1 MLRGKHILVG
11 LAAVSLCGCATIRG
25 SQATVPELY
34 ASTLVPVGTAL
45 QSYYQVPDSARGGM
59 TRFAYRNYVVA
70 SYTSAIDMRYR
81 SFTDQLRSGSRGSAL
96 GFGLLQL
103 GLTGATALAKE
114 ADVSELATITAIAAG
129 AGAVVDEHVFFDRTM
144 PAIIAAMDAE
154 RAGIKTDMARKK
166 ALSADRYSLDEAID
180 DLGRL
185 QSAGRLDRAVARIT
199 RVAEA
204 DRVAQEEE
212 LNAITSACDD
222 ISVLAAPLN
231 ERFRNLVGTQDGDN
245 PELRQ
250 KAASVLRLDVAPGT
264 VPTWTGLRE
273 AFDQKLCDDTEK
285 ENFLDDL
292 EKSQPDAEGM

>member
-1 MLRGKHILVG
+1 MG

-45 QSYYQVPDSARGGM
+45 KSYYQVPDTARGGM

-70 SYTSAIDMRYR
+70 SYTSAIDKRYR
-81 SFTDQLRSGSRGSAL
+81 TFTDQLRSGGRGSAL

-114 ADVSELATITAIAAG
+114 ADVSELATITAIATG
-129 AGAVVDEHVFFDRTM
+129 AGAVVDENVFFDRTM

-154 RAGIKTDMARKK
+154 RAGIKTDIARKK

-180 DLGRL
+180 DLDRL
-185 QSAGRLDRAVARIT
+185 QRAGRLDRALARIT
-199 RVAEA
+199 RAAEA
-204 DRVAQEEE
+204 DRVAREEE

-231 ERFRNLVGTQDGDN
+231 ERFRNLVGTQDGEN

-250 KAASVLRLDVAPGT
+250 TAASVLRLEVEPGT
-264 VPTWTGLRE
+264 VPTWAGLRE

-292 EKSQPDAEGM
+292 EKSQPGEEGI

>member
-1 MLRGKHILVG
+1 MGF
-11 LAAVSLCGCATIRG
+11 AAVSLCGCATIRG

-45 QSYYQVPDSARGGM
+45 KSYYQAPDTARGGM

-70 SYTSAIDMRYR
+70 SYTSAIDKRYR
-81 SFTDQLRSGSRGSAL
+81 TFTDQLRSGSRGSAL

-114 ADVSELATITAIAAG
+114 ADVSELATITAIATG
-129 AGAVVDEHVFFDRTM
+129 AGAVVDENVFFDRTM

-154 RAGIKTDMARKK
+154 RAGIKTDIARKK

-180 DLGRL
+180 DLDRL
-185 QSAGRLDRAVARIT
+185 QRAGRLDRALARIT
-199 RVAEA
+199 RAAEA

-231 ERFRNLVGTQDGDN
+231 ERFRNLVGTQDGEN

-250 KAASVLRLDVAPGT
+250 TAASVLRLEVEPGT

-273 AFDQKLCDDTEK
+273 AFDQKLCNDTEK

-292 EKSQPDAEGM
+292 EKSQPGEEGI

>member
-1 MLRGKHILVG
+1 VG

-45 QSYYQVPDSARGGM
+45 KSYYQVPDTARGGM

-70 SYTSAIDMRYR
+70 SYTSAIDKRYR
-81 SFTDQLRSGSRGSAL
+81 TFTDQLRSGGRGSAL

-114 ADVSELATITAIAAG
+114 ADVSELATITAIATG
-129 AGAVVDEHVFFDRTM
+129 AGAVVDENVFFDRTM

-154 RAGIKTDMARKK
+154 RAGIKTDIARKK

-180 DLGRL
+180 DLDRL
-185 QSAGRLDRAVARIT
+185 QRAGRLDRALARIT
-199 RVAEA
+199 RAAEA

-231 ERFRNLVGTQDGDN
+231 ERFRNLVGTQDGEN

-250 KAASVLRLDVAPGT
+250 TAASVLRLEVEPGT
-264 VPTWTGLRE
+264 VPTWAGLRE

-292 EKSQPDAEGM
+292 EKSQPGEEGI

>member
-1 MLRGKHILVG
+1 MLRGRNILVG

-45 QSYYQVPDSARGGM
+45 KSYYQVPDTARGGM

-70 SYTSAIDMRYR
+70 SYTSAIDKRYR
-81 SFTDQLRSGSRGSAL
+81 TFTDQLRSGGRGSAL

-114 ADVSELATITAIAAG
+114 ADVSELATITAIATG
-129 AGAVVDEHVFFDRTM
+129 AGAVVDENVFFDRTM

-154 RAGIKTDMARKK
+154 RAGIKTDIARKK

-180 DLGRL
+180 DLDRL
-185 QSAGRLDRAVARIT
+185 QRAGRLDRALARIT
-199 RVAEA
+199 RAAEA
-204 DRVAQEEE
+204 DRVAREEE

-231 ERFRNLVGTQDGDN
+231 ERFRNLVGTQDGEN

-250 KAASVLRLDVAPGT
+250 TAASVLRLEVEPGT
-264 VPTWTGLRE
+264 VPTWAGLRE

-292 EKSQPDAEGM
+292 EKSQPGEEGI

>member
-1 MLRGKHILVG
+1 MLRGRNILVG

-45 QSYYQVPDSARGGM
+45 KSYYQVPDTARGGM

-70 SYTSAIDMRYR
+70 SYTSAIDKRYR
-81 SFTDQLRSGSRGSAL
+81 TFTDQLRSGSRGSAL

-114 ADVSELATITAIAAG
+114 ADVSELATITAIATG
-129 AGAVVDEHVFFDRTM
+129 AGAVVDENVFFDRTM

-154 RAGIKTDMARKK
+154 RAGIKTDIARKK

-180 DLGRL
+180 DLDRL
-185 QSAGRLDRAVARIT
+185 QRAGRLDRALARIT
-199 RVAEA
+199 RAAEA

-231 ERFRNLVGTQDGDN
+231 ERFRNLVGTQDGEN

-250 KAASVLRLDVAPGT
+250 TAASVLRLEVEPGT
-264 VPTWTGLRE
+264 VPTWAGLRE

-292 EKSQPDAEGM
+292 EKSQPGEEGI

>member
-1 MLRGKHILVG
+1 MG

-45 QSYYQVPDSARGGM
+45 KSYYQVPDTARGGM

-70 SYTSAIDMRYR
+70 SYTSAIDKRYR
-81 SFTDQLRSGSRGSAL
+81 TFTDQLRSGSRGSAL
-96 GFGLLQL
+96 GFGLLHL

-114 ADVSELATITAIAAG
+114 ADVSELATITAIATG
-129 AGAVVDEHVFFDRTM
+129 AGAVVDENVFFDRTM

-154 RAGIKTDMARKK
+154 RAGIKTDIARKK

-180 DLGRL
+180 DLDRL
-185 QSAGRLDRAVARIT
+185 QRAGRLDRALARIT
-199 RVAEA
+199 RAAEA

-231 ERFRNLVGTQDGDN
+231 ERFRNLVGTQDGEN

-250 KAASVLRLDVAPGT
+250 TAASVLRLEVEPGT
-264 VPTWTGLRE
+264 VPTWAGLRE

-292 EKSQPDAEGM
+292 EKSQPGEEGI

>member
-1 MLRGKHILVG
+1 VG

-45 QSYYQVPDSARGGM
+45 KSYYQVPDTARGGM

-70 SYTSAIDMRYR
+70 SYTSAIDKRYR
-81 SFTDQLRSGSRGSAL
+81 TFTDQLRSGGRGSAL

-114 ADVSELATITAIAAG
+114 ADVSELATITAIATG
-129 AGAVVDEHVFFDRTM
+129 AGAVVDENVFFDRTM

-154 RAGIKTDMARKK
+154 RAGIKTDIARKK

-180 DLGRL
+180 DLDRL
-185 QSAGRLDRAVARIT
+185 QRAGRLDRALARIT
-199 RVAEA
+199 RAAEA

-231 ERFRNLVGTQDGDN
+231 ERFRNLVGTQDGEN

-250 KAASVLRLDVAPGT
+250 TAASVLRLEVEPGT
-264 VPTWTGLRE
+264 VPTWAGLRE

-285 ENFLDDL
+285 ENFLEDL
-292 EKSQPDAEGM
+292 EKSQPGEEGI

>member
-1 MLRGKHILVG
+1 MLRGRDILVG

-45 QSYYQVPDSARGGM
+45 KSYYQVPDTARGGM

-70 SYTSAIDMRYR
+70 SYTSAIDKRYR
-81 SFTDQLRSGSRGSAL
+81 TFTDQLRSGSRGSAL

-114 ADVSELATITAIAAG
+114 ADVSELATITAIATG
-129 AGAVVDEHVFFDRTM
+129 AGAVVDENVFFDRTM

-154 RAGIKTDMARKK
+154 RAGIKTDIARKK

-180 DLGRL
+180 DLDRL
-185 QSAGRLDRAVARIT
+185 QRAGRLDRALARIT
-199 RVAEA
+199 RAAEA

-231 ERFRNLVGTQDGDN
+231 ERFRNLVGTQDGEN

-250 KAASVLRLDVAPGT
+250 TAASVLRLEVEPGS
-264 VPTWTGLRE
+264 VPTWAGLRE

-292 EKSQPDAEGM
+292 EKSQPGEEGI

>member
-1 MLRGKHILVG
+1 VG

-45 QSYYQVPDSARGGM
+45 KSYYQVPDTARGGM

-70 SYTSAIDMRYR
+70 SYTSAIDKRYR
-81 SFTDQLRSGSRGSAL
+81 TFTDQLRSGSRGSAL

-114 ADVSELATITAIAAG
+114 ADVSELATITAIATG
-129 AGAVVDEHVFFDRTM
+129 AGAVVDENVFFDRTM

-154 RAGIKTDMARKK
+154 RAGIKTDIARKK

-180 DLGRL
+180 DLDRL
-185 QSAGRLDRAVARIT
+185 QRAGRLDRALARIT
-199 RVAEA
+199 RAAEA

-231 ERFRNLVGTQDGDN
+231 ERFRNLVGTQDGEN

-250 KAASVLRLDVAPGT
+250 TAASVLRLEVEPGT
-264 VPTWTGLRE
+264 VPTWAGLRE

-285 ENFLDDL
+285 ENFLEDL
-292 EKSQPDAEGM
+292 EKSQPGEEGI

>member
-1 MLRGKHILVG
+1 M
-11 LAAVSLCGCATIRG
+11 
-25 SQATVPELY
+25 PELY

-45 QSYYQVPDSARGGM
+45 KSYYQVPDTARGGM

-70 SYTSAIDMRYR
+70 SYTSAIDKRYR
-81 SFTDQLRSGSRGSAL
+81 TFTDQLRSGSRGSAL

-114 ADVSELATITAIAAG
+114 ADVSELATITAIATG
-129 AGAVVDEHVFFDRTM
+129 AGAVVDENVFFDRTM

-154 RAGIKTDMARKK
+154 RAGIKTDIARKK

-180 DLGRL
+180 DLDRL
-185 QSAGRLDRAVARIT
+185 QRAGRLDRALARIT
-199 RVAEA
+199 RAAEA

-231 ERFRNLVGTQDGDN
+231 ERFRNLVGTQDGEN

-250 KAASVLRLDVAPGT
+250 TAASVLRLEVEPGT
-264 VPTWTGLRE
+264 VPTWAGLRE

-292 EKSQPDAEGM
+292 EKSQPGEEGI

>member
-1 MLRGKHILVG
+1 MLRGRDILVG

-34 ASTLVPVGTAL
+34 ASTLVPVETAL
-45 QSYYQVPDSARGGM
+45 KSYYQVPDTARGGM

-70 SYTSAIDMRYR
+70 SYTSAIDKRYR
-81 SFTDQLRSGSRGSAL
+81 TFTDQLRSGGRGSAL

-114 ADVSELATITAIAAG
+114 ADVSELATITAIATG
-129 AGAVVDEHVFFDRTM
+129 AGAVVDENVFFDRTI

-154 RAGIKTDMARKK
+154 RAGIKTDIARKK

-180 DLGRL
+180 DLDRL
-185 QSAGRLDRAVARIT
+185 QRAGRLDRALARIT
-199 RVAEA
+199 RAAEA

-231 ERFRNLVGTQDGDN
+231 ERFRNLVGTQDGEN

-250 KAASVLRLDVAPGT
+250 TAASVLRLEVEPGT
-264 VPTWTGLRE
+264 VPTWAGLRE

-285 ENFLDDL
+285 ENFLEDL
-292 EKSQPDAEGM
+292 EKSQPGEEGI

>member
-1 MLRGKHILVG
+1 MLRGRDILVG

-45 QSYYQVPDSARGGM
+45 KSYYQVPDTARGGM

-70 SYTSAIDMRYR
+70 SYTSAIDKRYR
-81 SFTDQLRSGSRGSAL
+81 TFTDQLRSGSRGSAL

-114 ADVSELATITAIAAG
+114 ADVSELATITAIATG
-129 AGAVVDEHVFFDRTM
+129 AGAVVDENVFFDRTM

-154 RAGIKTDMARKK
+154 RAGIKTDIARKK

-180 DLGRL
+180 DLDRL
-185 QSAGRLDRAVARIT
+185 QRAGRLDRALARIT
-199 RVAEA
+199 RAAEA

-231 ERFRNLVGTQDGDN
+231 ERFRNLVGTQDGEN

-250 KAASVLRLDVAPGT
+250 TAASVLRLEVEPGT
-264 VPTWTGLRE
+264 VPTWAGLRE

-292 EKSQPDAEGM
+292 EKSQPGEEGI

>member
-1 MLRGKHILVG
+1 MLRGRDILVG
-11 LAAVSLCGCATIRG
+11 FAAVSLCGCATIRG

-45 QSYYQVPDSARGGM
+45 KSYYQVPDTARGGM

-70 SYTSAIDMRYR
+70 SYTSAIDKRYR
-81 SFTDQLRSGSRGSAL
+81 TFTDQLRSGSRGSAL

-114 ADVSELATITAIAAG
+114 ADVSELATITAIATG
-129 AGAVVDEHVFFDRTM
+129 AGAVVDENVFFDRTM

-154 RAGIKTDMARKK
+154 RAGIKTDIARKK

-180 DLGRL
+180 DLDRL
-185 QSAGRLDRAVARIT
+185 QRAGRLDRALARIT
-199 RVAEA
+199 RAAEA

-231 ERFRNLVGTQDGDN
+231 ERFRNLVGTQDGEN

-250 KAASVLRLDVAPGT
+250 TAASVLRLEVEPGT
-264 VPTWTGLRE
+264 VPTWAGLRE

-292 EKSQPDAEGM
+292 EKSQPGEEGI

>member
-1 MLRGKHILVG
+1 MLRGRNILVG

-45 QSYYQVPDSARGGM
+45 KSYYQVPDTARGGM

-70 SYTSAIDMRYR
+70 SYTSAIDKRYR
-81 SFTDQLRSGSRGSAL
+81 TFTDQLRSGSRGSAL

-114 ADVSELATITAIAAG
+114 ADVSELATITAIATG
-129 AGAVVDEHVFFDRTM
+129 AGAVVDENVFFDRTM

-154 RAGIKTDMARKK
+154 RAGIKTDIARKK

-180 DLGRL
+180 DLDRL
-185 QSAGRLDRAVARIT
+185 QRAGRLDRALARIT
-199 RVAEA
+199 RAAEA

-231 ERFRNLVGTQDGDN
+231 ERFRNLVGTQDGEN

-250 KAASVLRLDVAPGT
+250 TAASVLRLEVEPGS
-264 VPTWTGLRE
+264 VPTWAGLRE

-292 EKSQPDAEGM
+292 EKSQPGEEGI

>member
-1 MLRGKHILVG
+1 MG

-45 QSYYQVPDSARGGM
+45 KSYYQVPDTARGGM

-70 SYTSAIDMRYR
+70 SYTSAIDKRYR
-81 SFTDQLRSGSRGSAL
+81 TFTDQLRSGSRGSAL

-114 ADVSELATITAIAAG
+114 ADVSELATITAIATG
-129 AGAVVDEHVFFDRTM
+129 AGAVVDENVFFDRTM

-154 RAGIKTDMARKK
+154 RAGIKTDIARKK

-180 DLGRL
+180 DLDRL
-185 QSAGRLDRAVARIT
+185 QRAGRLDRALARIT
-199 RVAEA
+199 RAAEA

-231 ERFRNLVGTQDGDN
+231 ERFRNLVGTQDGEN

-250 KAASVLRLDVAPGT
+250 TAASVLRLEVEPGT
-264 VPTWTGLRE
+264 VPTWAGLRE

-292 EKSQPDAEGM
+292 EKSQPGEEGI

>member
-1 MLRGKHILVG
+1 VG

-45 QSYYQVPDSARGGM
+45 KSYYQVPDTARGGM

-70 SYTSAIDMRYR
+70 SYTSAIDKRYR
-81 SFTDQLRSGSRGSAL
+81 TFTDQLRSGSRGSAL

-114 ADVSELATITAIAAG
+114 ADVSELATITAIATG
-129 AGAVVDEHVFFDRTM
+129 AGAVVDENVFFDRTM

-154 RAGIKTDMARKK
+154 RAGIKTDIARKK

-180 DLGRL
+180 DLDRL
-185 QSAGRLDRAVARIT
+185 QRAGRLDRALARIT
-199 RVAEA
+199 RAAEA

-212 LNAITSACDD
+212 LNAITSACDN

-231 ERFRNLVGTQDGDN
+231 ERFRNLVGTQDGEN

-250 KAASVLRLDVAPGT
+250 TAASVLRLEVEPGT
-264 VPTWTGLRE
+264 VPTWAGLRE

-292 EKSQPDAEGM
+292 EKSQPGEEGI

>member
-1 MLRGKHILVG
+1 MLRGRDILVG
-11 LAAVSLCGCATIRG
+11 FAAVSLCGCATIRG

-45 QSYYQVPDSARGGM
+45 KSYYQVPDTARGGM

-70 SYTSAIDMRYR
+70 SYTSAIDKRYR
-81 SFTDQLRSGSRGSAL
+81 TFTDQLRSGSRGSAL

-114 ADVSELATITAIAAG
+114 ADVSELATITAIATG
-129 AGAVVDEHVFFDRTM
+129 AGAVVDENVFFDRTM

-154 RAGIKTDMARKK
+154 RAGIKTDIARKK
-166 ALSADRYSLDEAID
+166 ALSADRYSLYEAID
-180 DLGRL
+180 DLDRL
-185 QSAGRLDRAVARIT
+185 QRAGRLDRALARIT
-199 RVAEA
+199 RAAEA

-231 ERFRNLVGTQDGDN
+231 ERFRNLVGTQDGEN

-250 KAASVLRLDVAPGT
+250 TAASVLRLEVEPGT
-264 VPTWTGLRE
+264 VPTWAGLRE

-292 EKSQPDAEGM
+292 EKSQPGEEGI

>member
-1 MLRGKHILVG
+1 MLRGRDILVG

-45 QSYYQVPDSARGGM
+45 KSYYQVPDTARGGM

-70 SYTSAIDMRYR
+70 SYTSAIDKRYR
-81 SFTDQLRSGSRGSAL
+81 TFTDQLRSGGRGSAL

-114 ADVSELATITAIAAG
+114 ADVSELATITAIATG
-129 AGAVVDEHVFFDRTM
+129 AGAVVDENVFFDRTM

-154 RAGIKTDMARKK
+154 RAGIKTDIARKK

-180 DLGRL
+180 DLDRL
-185 QSAGRLDRAVARIT
+185 QRAGRLDRALARIT
-199 RVAEA
+199 RAAEA

-231 ERFRNLVGTQDGDN
+231 ERFRNLVGTQDGEN

-250 KAASVLRLDVAPGT
+250 TAASVLRLEVEPGT
-264 VPTWTGLRE
+264 VPTWAGLRE

-285 ENFLDDL
+285 ENFLEDL
-292 EKSQPDAEGM
+292 EKSQPGEEGI

>member
-1 MLRGKHILVG
+1 MG

-45 QSYYQVPDSARGGM
+45 KSYYQVPDTARGGM

-70 SYTSAIDMRYR
+70 SYTSAIDKRYR
-81 SFTDQLRSGSRGSAL
+81 TFTDQLRSGGRGSAL

-114 ADVSELATITAIAAG
+114 ADVSELATITAIATG
-129 AGAVVDEHVFFDRTM
+129 AGAVVDENVFFDRTM

-154 RAGIKTDMARKK
+154 RAGIKTDIARKK

-180 DLGRL
+180 DLDRL
-185 QSAGRLDRAVARIT
+185 QRAGRLDRALARIT
-199 RVAEA
+199 RAAEA

-231 ERFRNLVGTQDGDN
+231 ERFRNLVGTQDGEN

-250 KAASVLRLDVAPGT
+250 TAASVLRLEVEPGT
-264 VPTWTGLRE
+264 VPTWAGLRE

-292 EKSQPDAEGM
+292 EKSQPGEEGI

>member
-1 MLRGKHILVG
+1 M
-11 LAAVSLCGCATIRG
+11 
-25 SQATVPELY
+25 PELY

-45 QSYYQVPDSARGGM
+45 KSYYQVPDTARGGM

-70 SYTSAIDMRYR
+70 SYTSAIDKRYR
-81 SFTDQLRSGSRGSAL
+81 TFTDQLRSGGRGSAL

-114 ADVSELATITAIAAG
+114 ADVSELATITAIATG
-129 AGAVVDEHVFFDRTM
+129 AGAVVDENVFFDRTM

-154 RAGIKTDMARKK
+154 RAGIKTDIARKK

-180 DLGRL
+180 DLDRL
-185 QSAGRLDRAVARIT
+185 QRAGRLDRALARIT
-199 RVAEA
+199 RAAEA

-231 ERFRNLVGTQDGDN
+231 ERFRNLVGTQDGEN

-250 KAASVLRLDVAPGT
+250 TAASVLRLEVEPGT
-264 VPTWTGLRE
+264 VPTWAGLRE

-292 EKSQPDAEGM
+292 EKSQPGEEGI

>member
-1 MLRGKHILVG
+1 VG

-45 QSYYQVPDSARGGM
+45 KSYYQVPDTARGGM

-70 SYTSAIDMRYR
+70 SYTSAIDKRYR
-81 SFTDQLRSGSRGSAL
+81 TFTDQLRSGSRGSAL

-114 ADVSELATITAIAAG
+114 ADVSELATITAIATG
-129 AGAVVDEHVFFDRTM
+129 ARAVVDENVFFDRTM

-154 RAGIKTDMARKK
+154 RAGIKTDIARKK

-180 DLGRL
+180 DLDRL
-185 QSAGRLDRAVARIT
+185 QRAGRLDRALARIT
-199 RVAEA
+199 RAAEA

-231 ERFRNLVGTQDGDN
+231 ERFRNLVGTQDGEN

-250 KAASVLRLDVAPGT
+250 TAASVLRLEVEPGT
-264 VPTWTGLRE
+264 VPTWAGLRE

-292 EKSQPDAEGM
+292 EKSQPGEEGI

>member
-1 MLRGKHILVG
+1 VG

-45 QSYYQVPDSARGGM
+45 KSYYQVPDTARGGM

-70 SYTSAIDMRYR
+70 SYTSAIDKRYR
-81 SFTDQLRSGSRGSAL
+81 TFTDQLRSGSRGSAL

-114 ADVSELATITAIAAG
+114 ADVSELATITAIATG
-129 AGAVVDEHVFFDRTM
+129 AGAVVDENVFFDRTM

-154 RAGIKTDMARKK
+154 RAGIKTDIARKK

-180 DLGRL
+180 DLDRL
-185 QSAGRLDRAVARIT
+185 QRAGRLDRALARIT
-199 RVAEA
+199 RAAEA

-231 ERFRNLVGTQDGDN
+231 ERFRNLVGTQDGEN

-250 KAASVLRLDVAPGT
+250 TAASVLRLEVEPGT
-264 VPTWTGLRE
+264 VPTWAGLRE

-292 EKSQPDAEGM
+292 EKSQPGEEGI

>member
-1 MLRGKHILVG
+1 MLRGRDILVG

-45 QSYYQVPDSARGGM
+45 KSYYQVPDTARGGM

-70 SYTSAIDMRYR
+70 SYTSAIDKRYR
-81 SFTDQLRSGSRGSAL
+81 TFTDQLRSGGRGSAL

-114 ADVSELATITAIAAG
+114 ADVSELATITAIATG
-129 AGAVVDEHVFFDRTM
+129 AGAVVDENVFFDRTM

-154 RAGIKTDMARKK
+154 RAGIKTDIARKK

-180 DLGRL
+180 DLDRL
-185 QSAGRLDRAVARIT
+185 QRAGRLDRALARIT
-199 RVAEA
+199 RAAEA

-222 ISVLAAPLN
+222 ISVWAAPLN
-231 ERFRNLVGTQDGDN
+231 ERFRNLVGTQDGEN

-250 KAASVLRLDVAPGT
+250 TAASVLRLEVEPGT
-264 VPTWTGLRE
+264 VPTWAGLRE

-292 EKSQPDAEGM
+292 EKSQPGEEGI